1 MSKTKKIYLSFFIN
15 YKFFKLFLIFFQK
28 FRGNLKVLGNKHI
41 ENIFRKEGIKN
52 KIIVK
57 PRLNWFGSFSRRQ
70 ENDVQMLT
78 WFVIINMFVR
88 LINKLQKYNKN
99 KKRKNV
105 MVKNASEIKEKLIV
119 SFSRCRENDLHNI
132 NTFIIW

>member
-1 MSKTKKIYLSFFIN
+1 MNEIKEYTT
-15 YKFFKLFLIFFQK
+15 KLFEDI
-28 FRGNLKVLGNKHI
+28 KHI

-78 WFVIINMFVR
+78 CFVIINMFVR

-105 MVKNASEIKEKLIV
+105 MVKMLAKYDWIVLNQFVGFTKMVYIILTYSCLIKCE
-119 SFSRCRENDLHNI
+119 
-132 NTFIIW
+132 